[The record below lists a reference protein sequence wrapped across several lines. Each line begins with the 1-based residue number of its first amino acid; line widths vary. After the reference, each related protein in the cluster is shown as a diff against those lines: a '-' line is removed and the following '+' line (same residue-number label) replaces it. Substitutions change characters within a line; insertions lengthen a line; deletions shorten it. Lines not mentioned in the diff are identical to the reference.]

1 MEGHGRWRIDSRI
14 APAGRDTSGGT
25 RGCHESAAA
34 MRPEAARL
42 RRGVECILGS
52 LLWAV
57 AWLVL
62 TPGDLF
68 AWGPA
73 THIAIGEAV
82 LSSLHLLPPAVRA
95 LLQANRLSFLY
106 GSVAADISFAKKYAE
121 VGRHS
126 HHWHI
131 GREILESADSD
142 PLKAVGLGYL
152 SHLAADTIA
161 HNYFV
166 PRKLLVTSR
175 SHAVGHTYWEHRMD
189 VHLGARYGARA
200 RRIVLRYDNS
210 EADRLFDQVLSRTLF
225 SFRTNRRLFRG
236 MIAFQDDLRW
246 KQVFDEVLR
255 RSRFDLPS
263 DLRDRYIRLSYDYVM
278 ENLSNPEAARAALLD
293 PVGETNLRMAKVLR
307 RDALSRGRATDPEG
321 LSEIADEYFPLPHGP
336 LLYVP
341 KTRGLKVP
349 GLSEVMR
356 SAPGSADV
364 PPPPDPPSPEMP
376 S

>member
-1 MEGHGRWRIDSRI
+1 VDGHGRSPFWSTGRGGARSTRE
-14 APAGRDTSGGT
+14 ASGRAGSVRGHLGG
-25 RGCHESAAA
+25 RSC
-34 MRPEAARL
+34 
-42 RRGVECILGS
+42 GVGSVLGS
-52 LLWAV
+52 LLWAA
-57 AWLVL
+57 AWLIL
-62 TPGDLF
+62 TPEDLF

-82 LSSLHLLPPAVRA
+82 LSSLHLLPPAVRT

-131 GREILESADSD
+131 GREILESADSE
-142 PLKAVGLGYL
+142 PLKAVGMGYL
-152 SHLAADTIA
+152 AHLAADTIA

-200 RRIVLRYDNS
+200 RRIVLRYDHS

-263 DLRDRYIRLSYDYVM
+263 ELRDRYIRLSYDYVM

-307 RDALSRGRATDPEG
+307 RDALSRGRAIDPEG
-321 LSEIADEYFPLPHGP
+321 LSAIADEFFPLPMGP

-349 GLSEVMR
+349 GLAEVMR
-356 SAPGSADV
+356 SAPGSADA
-364 PPPPDPPSPEMP
+364 PPPTDPPSHGTP